1 MRFTI
6 CKIYLTLSIAYDTLW
21 SDDITFDKHE
31 EVFFMNMGASYGLG
45 LLVGLL
51 VAAWLVGAFAKKLH
65 KMEKKR
71 NRRPT
76 NQ

>member
-6 CKIYLTLSIAYDTLW
+6 CTIYLTLSIAYDTLW

-51 VAAWLVGAFAKKLH
+51 VAAWLVRAFAKKLH
-65 KMEKKR
+65 KNGEKKE
-71 NRRPT
+71 
-76 NQ
+76 QEAH